1 MTRPIITNYSD
12 LVAYLADMCAFLKKE
27 DAQFSIL
34 KASKTLRK
42 ISPTLVSLILK
53 GKRRLT
59 LDRVDEFAKLL
70 QLTPHERKY
79 LRDWVSRM
87 EGFAP
92 ASPMAA
98 SPINLGRRKITSSH
112 LLSDWINVYVKD
124 AFQLRRVSQHPD
136 EIYAALGGIASR
148 KRIEQSIKFL
158 LKHGYLRTTIE
169 GHVVPETP
177 LHSID
182 PKVPNAQIRKF
193 HKAALTNAR
202 DAIDQHDPGLRYA
215 NAMVVTLNESTYKKI
230 TELIAEQA
238 EELQSFAE
246 GLSDGDQLY
255 QLVINLSP
263 TGGRREPNQ

>member
-1 MTRPIITNYSD
+1 MPRPIITNYRE
-12 LVAYLADMCAFLKKE
+12 LVAYLADMLAFLKSE
-27 DAQFSIL
+27 DVHFSIL
-34 KASKTLRK
+34 KASKSLRK

-53 GKRRLT
+53 EKRRLT
-59 LDRVDEFAKLL
+59 LDRVDEFAKML

-79 LRDWVSRM
+79 LKDWVGRL
-87 EGFAP
+87 EGIGP
-92 ASPMAA
+92 AQQLPLNPS
-98 SPINLGRRKITSSH
+98 SLGKRKITSSH

-124 AFQLRRVSQHPD
+124 AFQLSRISQNPD
-136 EIYAALGGIASR
+136 EIYSALGGIASR

-182 PKVPNAQIRKF
+182 PKIPNTHVRKF

-202 DAIDQHDPGLRYA
+202 DAIDQQDPAKRYA
-215 NAMVVTLNESTYKKI
+215 NAMVITLNEATYKKI

-263 TGGRREPNQ
+263 TGGRRESGQ

>member
-1 MTRPIITNYSD
+1 VVN
-12 LVAYLADMCAFLKKE
+12 
-27 DAQFSIL
+27 
-34 KASKTLRK
+34 
-42 ISPTLVSLILK
+42 PTTF
-53 GKRRLT
+53 GK
-59 LDRVDEFAKLL
+59 
-70 QLTPHERKY
+70 
-79 LRDWVSRM
+79 
-87 EGFAP
+87 
-92 ASPMAA
+92 
-98 SPINLGRRKITSSH
+98 RKITSSH

-158 LKHGYLRTTIE
+158 LNHGYLRTTIE

-202 DAIDQHDPGLRYA
+202 DAIDQHDPGQRYA

-238 EELQSFAE
+238 EELQTFAE